1 MNNCY
6 NITLLLKAIQHKIIQ
21 NTEPLIFLEKVHHR
35 AEKVDMNMKKMTRL
49 TRALITAAIAFQ
61 TVALQAGPHVHGE
74 AQLTIAMENTSLQ
87 IQLIAPASD
96 VVGFEHQPTT
106 SKELKSFADA
116 KDALSQ
122 VAGLFVMT
130 GGRCKLF
137 DVEINMSGAV
147 DAQHDAHEHHA
158 VHNNIAASY
167 DFQCVSLEELS
178 KIEINFFDMFP
189 AILRINSIWINER
202 SQGSQVL
209 TKATRQIHVD

>member
-1 MNNCY
+1 M
-6 NITLLLKAIQHKIIQ
+6 KAIQHKIIQ

-35 AEKVDMNMKKMTRL
+35 AEKGGYEYEKMTRL
-49 TRALITAAIAFQ
+49 TRALITVAIAFQ
-61 TVALQAGPHVHGE
+61 TVALQAGPYVHGE
-74 AQLTIAMENTSLQ
+74 ALLTIAMENTSLQ
-87 IQLIAPASD
+87 IQLMASTFD
-96 VVGFEHQPTT
+96 VVGFEHQPTS

-130 GGRCKLF
+130 GGRCELF

-147 DAQHDAHEHHA
+147 DARNDAHEHHA

-178 KIEINFFDMFP
+178 KIEMNFFDMFP

-202 SQGSQVL
+202 YQGSQVL
-209 TKATRQIHVD
+209 TKALRKIHVD